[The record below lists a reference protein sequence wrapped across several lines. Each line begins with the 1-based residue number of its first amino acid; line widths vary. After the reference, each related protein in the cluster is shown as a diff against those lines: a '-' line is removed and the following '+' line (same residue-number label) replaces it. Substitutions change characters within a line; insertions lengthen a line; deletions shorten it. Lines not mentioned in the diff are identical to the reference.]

1 MAATNT
7 RTDTSRLPTR
17 TTSSTSP
24 TTAVTSA
31 SAPSDDST
39 STSSDDSPSTA
50 TKPGLKFLFDKY
62 KLTQKSIAELEA
74 AVESDIKAILVNYG
88 AGPYR
93 FDGKLV
99 KIKKRDYKNEKG
111 EITSTKYFFT
121 GIGDEIQDVG

>member
-7 RTDTSRLPTR
+7 RPDTSRLPTR
-17 TTSSTSP
+17 KPAETSALGGESSPPTSS
-24 TTAVTSA
+24 
-31 SAPSDDST
+31 ST
-39 STSSDDSPSTA
+39 VASSDELA
-50 TKPGLKFLFDKY
+50 VAKPALKFLFDKY

-74 AVESDIKAILVNYG
+74 AVESDIKAILTNYG

-111 EITSTKYFFT
+111 EVTSTKYFFT